1 MSIIF
6 PVTNMQ
12 VSENTALLIKENTT
26 LYVDALNENAVI
38 TLPEPTENPNLF
50 LNIINTS
57 ILHQLVILDVITLNP
72 NSGISLKCDG
82 KKWIYETLNS
92 ESLYM
97 LSLSNG
103 MSGSEVHN
111 LTQIFNTTNNFNNLS
126 EKYRSF
132 LTVSPDQLSIQP
144 SLDHSKLQQSEFI
157 LNGSKYEYTSTV
169 NGIGYFRFELS
180 SSQNIQVD
188 ILKDGERLSTIYT
201 GTLATGISF
210 KQLVIEKG
218 YVYSI
223 SNTNITSIKIKT
235 VPFKE
240 LSISNNNSSTS
251 AEIKLDYDNKITNDI
266 TSSLT
271 QDDNYDIYTY
281 TSTVDGLI
289 TINLV
294 SNLNGGIFYITES
307 DTNYVYYCTSG
318 RNGANTCSFIIGKNR
333 SLIIKN
339 GKDRSTNCTITE
351 IPFKELT
358 LPNNN
363 SSEES
368 SPTTFEFDVTYPLLD
383 FENGISLEY
392 LSKSTFTSKPYHVYY
407 TMPFDGMIQLNI
419 QAGSSNNF
427 SNWGN
432 ITITRDNNSYPI
444 DSIKCTNGI
453 NYINC
458 YAKKDD
464 EILFTYYYVDGSVIH
479 CMAYPFLKETITSD
493 NLNTSTSSKITYS
506 TQKEIQ
512 IGTYEDGRPVYRRIF
527 RGPGISAG
535 STSMTVPGSD
545 ELANVVDIV
554 LRLDGI
560 YHWSSAGN
568 YYPINFLRNDTE
580 YSRINYNSNS
590 GIKLNL
596 TIPNWVDAEYTIIF
610 EYVKK

>member
-26 LYVDALNENAVI
+26 LYIDALNENAVI

-72 NSGISLKCDG
+72 NSGVSLKCDG
-82 KKWIYETLNS
+82 EKWIYEELNS

-103 MSGSEVHN
+103 MVGSEVHN
-111 LTQIFNTTNNFNNLS
+111 LSTIFNKTNNLS
-126 EKYRSF
+126 NLSENYRSF
-132 LTVSPDQLSIQP
+132 LTVSSD
-144 SLDHSKLQQSEFI
+144 
-157 LNGSKYEYTSTV
+157 
-169 NGIGYFRFELS
+169 
-180 SSQNIQVD
+180 
-188 ILKDGERLSTIYT
+188 
-201 GTLATGISF
+201 
-210 KQLVIEKG
+210 
-218 YVYSI
+218 
-223 SNTNITSIKIKT
+223 
-235 VPFKE
+235 
-240 LSISNNNSSTS
+240 TS
-251 AEIKLDYDNKITNDI
+251 AEIKLDYDNKITKDI

-333 SLIIKN
+333 SLVIKN
-339 GKDRSTNCTITE
+339 DKDKSTNCTITE
-351 IPFKELT
+351 IPFKELSIS
-358 LPNNN
+358 NNN

-368 SPTTFEFDVTYPLLD
+368 SPTSFEFDVTYPLLD

-392 LSKSTFTSKPYHVYY
+392 LSKSTFTSKPYYVYY

-427 SNWGN
+427 SHWGN
-432 ITITRDNNSYPI
+432 IKIIRNSNTYNI
-444 DSIKCTNGI
+444 DSIKCTNG
-453 NYINC
+453 NTSINC

-464 EILFTYYYVDGSVIH
+464 EILFTYYYVDGSVTN

-493 NLNTSTSSKITYS
+493 NLNNSTSSKITYS

-512 IGTYEDGRPVYRRIF
+512 IGTWEDGRPVYRRIF
-527 RGPGISAG
+527 KGVGLSSG
-535 STSMTVPGSD
+535 LNSMIVPNSD

-554 LRLDGI
+554 LKLDGT
-560 YHWSSAGN
+560 YYWSNTGN
-568 YYPINFLRNDTE
+568 HYPINFFKNDTE
-580 YSRINYNSNS
+580 YSRIYYVSTE
-590 GIKLNL
+590 GIKLYL
-596 TIPNWVDAEYTIIF
+596 TISNWIDAEYTIIF
-610 EYVKK
+610 EYIKK

>member
-26 LYVDALNENAVI
+26 LYIDALNENAVI

-82 KKWIYETLNS
+82 KKWIYEELNS

-103 MSGSEVHN
+103 MVGSEVHN
-111 LTQIFNTTNNFNNLS
+111 LSTIFNKTNNLS
-126 EKYRSF
+126 NLSGSYKSF
-132 LTVSPDQLSIQP
+132 LTVSSDQL
-144 SLDHSKLQQSEFI
+144 E
-157 LNGSKYEYTSTV
+157 
-169 NGIGYFRFELS
+169 
-180 SSQNIQVD
+180 
-188 ILKDGERLSTIYT
+188 
-201 GTLATGISF
+201 
-210 KQLVIEKG
+210 
-218 YVYSI
+218 
-223 SNTNITSIKIKT
+223 
-235 VPFKE
+235 
-240 LSISNNNSSTS
+240 
-251 AEIKLDYDNKITNDI
+251 AEIKLDYDNKITKDI

-289 TINLV
+289 TINLI
-294 SNLNGGIFYITES
+294 SNLNGGIFYIAES

-318 RNGANTCSFIIGKNR
+318 TNGANTCSFIIGKNR
-333 SLIIKN
+333 SLIIRN
-339 GKDRSTNCTITE
+339 GKDKSTNCTITE
-351 IPFKELT
+351 IPFKKLT
-358 LPNNN
+358 LQNNN

-368 SPTTFEFDVTYPLLD
+368 SPTSFEFDVTYPLLD

-392 LSKSTFTSKPYHVYY
+392 LSKSTFTSKPYYVYY

-419 QAGSSNNF
+419 QAGSSNDF

-432 ITITRDNNSYPI
+432 IKIIRNSNTYNI
-444 DSIKCTNGI
+444 DSVKCTNGTTC
-453 NYINC
+453 INC

-464 EILFTYYYVDGSVIH
+464 EILFTYHYADGSVTN

-512 IGTYEDGRPVYRRIF
+512 IGTWEDGRPVYRRIF
-527 RGPGISAG
+527 RGNGPTLNSGLI
-535 STSMTVPGSD
+535 VPGSE
-545 ELANVVDIV
+545 ELANIVDIV
-554 LRLDGI
+554 LRLDGT
-560 YHWSSAGN
+560 YYWSGTGN
-568 YYPINFLRNDTE
+568 NLPINFPRSLTE
-580 YSRINYNSNS
+580 YSQINYVSTA
-590 GIKLNL
+590 GIKLYL
-596 TIPNWVDAEYTIIF
+596 TISNWIDAEYTIIF

>member
-1 MSIIF
+1 MSQIF

-26 LYVDALNENAVI
+26 LYIDALNENAVI

-50 LNIINTS
+50 FNIINTS

-82 KKWIYETLNS
+82 KKWIYEELNS

-103 MSGSEVHN
+103 MVGSEVHN
-111 LTQIFNTTNNFNNLS
+111 LTQIFNSTNTFNNLS
-126 EKYRSF
+126 EKYQSF
-132 LTVSPDQLSIQP
+132 LTVSSD
-144 SLDHSKLQQSEFI
+144 
-157 LNGSKYEYTSTV
+157 
-169 NGIGYFRFELS
+169 
-180 SSQNIQVD
+180 
-188 ILKDGERLSTIYT
+188 
-201 GTLATGISF
+201 
-210 KQLVIEKG
+210 
-218 YVYSI
+218 
-223 SNTNITSIKIKT
+223 
-235 VPFKE
+235 
-240 LSISNNNSSTS
+240 TS
-251 AEIKLDYDNKITNDI
+251 AEIKLDYDNKITNNI

-289 TINLV
+289 TINLI

-307 DTNYVYYCTSG
+307 DTNYVYYCTTG

-339 GKDRSTNCTITE
+339 GKDKSTNCTITE

-368 SPTTFEFDVTYPLLD
+368 SPTSFEFDVTYPLLD

-392 LSKSTFTSKPYHVYY
+392 LSKSTFTSKPYYVYY

-419 QAGSSNNF
+419 QAGSSNSL

-432 ITITRDNNSYPI
+432 IKIIRNYNTYNIH
-444 DSIKCTNGI
+444 SIKCTNGT

-464 EILFTYYYVDGSVIH
+464 EILFTYYYVDGSVTN

-493 NLNTSTSSKITYS
+493 NLNNSTSSKITYS

-527 RGPGISAG
+527 RGDGPTLNSALI
-535 STSMTVPGSD
+535 VPGSE

-554 LRLDGI
+554 LRLDGT
-560 YHWSSAGN
+560 YYWSTSN
-568 YYPINFLRNDTE
+568 NNLPINFPRSSTE
-580 YSRINYNSNS
+580 YSQINYVSTA
-590 GIKLNL
+590 GIKLDL
-596 TIPNWVDAEYTIIF
+596 TFSNWINAKYTIIF